1 MSTPRTLSAATAV
14 TAVAVLLASQAA
26 AHAALVRSDPAANA
40 SVTPPKTISLT
51 FSERLTPAF
60 SGFEVVTGGGTKM
73 PVKATFSSDHKS
85 IQGAP
90 TRPMTPGLYRIVWH
104 AAASD
109 DGHRTEGSLAFRVK

>member
-1 MSTPRTLSAATAV
+1 MATPRTLSVAIALGGG
-14 TAVAVLLASQAA
+14 AVLFASQAA

-40 SVTPPKTISLT
+40 SVAPPKTISLT
-51 FSERLTPAF
+51 FSEKLTPAF
-60 SGFEVVTGGGTKM
+60 SGFEVMTGDGTKM
-73 PVKATFSSDHKS
+73 PVKATFSRDHKM

-90 TRPMTPGLYRIVWH
+90 TRPMTPGLYRIAWH